1 MKRFNIYTIAVLS
14 LVFCTTIS
22 CEMKTE
28 NGLQQAIY
36 KYMIPMICTLCV
48 RSPLCIPDVIL
59 LEYIKGIYYILHL
72 YLVTYIALKRHNLG
86 FRNPGYNHDVK

>member
-1 MKRFNIYTIAVLS
+1 MCADEDAEAAQDDANEDPQSLMLDNGGISFNDGIEVNEDEEFEDIV
-14 LVFCTTIS
+14 VQ
-22 CEMKTE
+22 E
-28 NGLQQAIY
+28 
-36 KYMIPMICTLCV
+36 
-48 RSPLCIPDVIL
+48 L